1 MKQLGF
7 IVFSFFML
15 SNPSWC
21 QEADDIYDLKIGGAV
36 RMNYLYKSWDERQ
49 NKTGGEIAYDMVRFD
64 VDANYNNVITSA
76 QIRFYRSDF
85 GGILIH
91 HAYMGYKFENSEIHL
106 GIDQVPFGI
115 QTYASNNWFFN
126 INYYVGL
133 EDDYDLGVQ
142 YIYQK
147 NGLGL
152 RLAFFKNSEM
162 PASNFSRYSYD
173 ISGTHHEVNQLNLKT
188 TYDLFKGIEVGGSV
202 QLGQLEE
209 VATGD
214 LGNHM
219 AFAVHVHATL
229 GKLDFKL
236 QTSYFNINPE
246 GAEKDIVYMSAYGAE
261 YSVTTEAVVFTAGVK
276 YSIPVDKGPL
286 KTLDIYDDFG
296 FISKQVAG
304 QTNSLMNVLGVGV
317 NMGKMYTYVDWAL
330 GKNHAWLGPVWT
342 EAFGVGDP
350 GASWHA
356 RFNINF
362 GYYF

>member
-1 MKQLGF
+1 MKKLFWTIPIIFLIWETSYGQDAED
-7 IVFSFFML
+7 
-15 SNPSWC
+15 
-21 QEADDIYDLKIGGAV
+21 QYDLSIGGAV

-76 QIRFYRSDF
+76 QVRFYRPDF

-142 YIYQK
+142 YIYEK

-152 RLAFFKNSEM
+152 RMAFFKNSEM
-162 PASNFSRYSYD
+162 PADNFSRYSYD
-173 ISGTHHEVNQLNLKT
+173 ISGTHQEVNQLNLKT
-188 TYDLFKGIEVGGSV
+188 TYELMKGIEVGGSV

-214 LGNHM
+214 LGSQI
-219 AFAVHVHATL
+219 AFAVHAHATL

-236 QTSYFNINPE
+236 QGTYFNINPE
-246 GAEKDIVYMSAYGAE
+246 GPEKDVVYMSAYGAE
-261 YSVTTEAVVFTAGVK
+261 YSVTTAAAVLTTGIK
-276 YSIPVDKGPL
+276 YSISVDKGPL
-286 KTLDIYDDFG
+286 KSLDVYNDFG
-296 FISKQVAG
+296 MISKQVSG
-304 QTNSLMNVLGVGV
+304 HSNSLMNVLGVGV
-317 NMGKMYTYVDWAL
+317 NMGKMYSYVDWAL
-330 GKNHAWLGPVWT
+330 GKNHAWLGPLWT
-342 EAFGVGDP
+342 EAFGEGDP
-350 GASWHA
+350 EASWHA